1 MNLNVYGDA
10 KCDLAQ
16 GHGSDIASQ
25 RLDELDRQAC
35 DFVEQQRQRH
45 PDRSPLALDM
55 GCGAGGL
62 SAALAAAEA
71 DCLGID
77 RVDFGLEFQRL
88 SDSRTVDGK
97 PAPGKLRFLLADFL
111 DLSDDFLSEYQSA
124 AAAIVSQRAL
134 HYAPFSRAVS
144 TIRRFRGLLQPDG
157 RFFLG
162 LSGLGSELGDG
173 YAAAGQ
179 PLEQRFATLAKSMAV
194 IHGIQQPICLYDAVD
209 VERLLT
215 EGGFTPERIFTSAFG
230 NLKAIARPT
239 EWGKASKPIS

>member
-10 KCDLAQ
+10 KRDLAQ
-16 GHGSDIASQ
+16 GLGSDIASQ

-35 DFVEQQRQRH
+35 DFIEQLRQRH
-45 PDRSPLALDM
+45 PDRLPLALDM

-62 SAALAAAEA
+62 CAALAAAGA

-88 SDSRTVDGK
+88 SDLRAVGGK
-97 PAPGKLRFLLADFL
+97 SAPGKIRFLLADFL
-111 DLSDDFLSEYQSA
+111 DLPDDFLSQYHSA
-124 AAAIVSQRAL
+124 AAVIVSQRAL
-134 HYAPFSRAVS
+134 HYAPFSRAVAA
-144 TIRRFRGLLQPDG
+144 IRRFRGLLRPDG
-157 RFFLG
+157 RLFLG

-173 YAAAGQ
+173 YASAGL
-179 PLEQRFATLAKSMAV
+179 PLEQRFANLAEPMAV

-230 NLKAIARPT
+230 NLKAIARPH
-239 EWGKASKPIS
+239 